1 LKAVWTLCQNLWGDI
16 PDGYKSNPNELNMG
30 NHELEQIRKRLL
42 SEWLTDMSAHRI
54 EKECK
59 MNKFNKVGFFLFIL
73 YYYIEINIFFFVEE

>member
-16 PDGYKSNPNELNMG
+16 PDGYKSNPNESNIS

-42 SEWLTDMSAHRI
+42 SEWLAEMSAHRI

-59 MNKFNKVGFFLFIL
+59 MNKFNKVC
-73 YYYIEINIFFFVEE
+73 